1 METDL
6 KQRNRKI
13 GKFFFHLSPTQDIN
27 YDKLKCRYKI
37 ITDDSPTIN
46 LSRLYGFALVI
57 GIWNVIVRAIL
68 PKRFEWKVKKTL
80 DRSNIINEEK
90 EISIVNLFTSLTKD
104 KTLDIKCVIE
114 LTALRTWNETNLH
127 NTMRSDGVSLNKV

>member
-1 METDL
+1 M

-13 GKFFFHLSPTQDIN
+13 GKFFFHLSPTQDRSIN

-37 ITDDSPTIN
+37 ITDDSPLVN
-46 LSRLYGFALVI
+46 LSRLYGFALVV
-57 GIWNVIVRAIL
+57 GIWNVIIRAIL
-68 PKRFEWKVKKTL
+68 PKRFEWKVNKTL
-80 DRSNIINEEK
+80 DYSNIINEEK

-114 LTALRTWNETNLH
+114 LTALRTWNENNLH
-127 NTMRSDGVSLNKV
+127 NTMRNDGASLNKV